1 MLLPEGAKD
10 ALSRLFRRQPIADLD
25 ALCEV
30 LQTTSRMT
38 VFRRL
43 LSLGYVTSYSHNGR
57 FYTLAEIPDYDADGL
72 WRYQGVCFSRH
83 GTLRDTVRQLVHL
96 SEAGRT
102 HPELAA
108 RLQVRV
114 HNTLLDLV
122 QHKGI
127 GREAWGAL
135 YLYVSADE
143 NTSAKQLARRR
154 KLEAAG
160 TVAPTPVL
168 RRDLIVEVL
177 LEVVQGAKLVP
188 DPTSVHQRL
197 MARSVNIS
205 RAQVERVYETYGLKK
220 TAG

>member
-1 MLLPEGAKD
+1 MLLPDDAKE
-10 ALSRLFRRQPIADLD
+10 ALSRVFRRKLIADLGT
-25 ALCEV
+25 LFEV
-30 LQTTSRMT
+30 LKTTSRMT

-43 LSLGYVTSYSHNGR
+43 SALGYVTSYSHNGR
-57 FYTLAEIPDYDADGL
+57 FYTLADIPDYDADGL

-83 GTLRDTVRQLVHL
+83 GTLRDTVHQLVEL

-122 QHKGI
+122 EHKRI

-143 NTSAKQLARRR
+143 HVSATQLV
-154 KLEAAG
+154 G
-160 TVAPTPVL
+160 
-168 RRDLIVEVL
+168 RRDLEPADSTAPMRALGSGLIVEVL
-177 LEVVQGAKLVP
+177 LEVVQGSQVVP
-188 DPTSVHQRL
+188 DPTTVHQRL

-205 RAQVERVYETYGLKK
+205 LEQVERVYQKYGLKK